1 MGARNIACKC
11 RSAGQAISPVAGA
24 APFEAV
30 LIDSG
35 EARCPV
41 RSPAGARA
49 SGRVGCRAARRRS
62 GSSFRRFRQDHPH
75 ACGKRRSGDL
85 ARLCPQRCSASRPYG
100 VACRILDLLRAEPDR
115 DFRVVHDQPGREQ
128 RPHQASLRRWNRYEH
143 PMATCDLGAQ
153 HRVRRRVSP
162 RRRVADRLRCEQ
174 HLGGYGRWL
183 KAIGRRPAGTTAS
196 ATSVTPS
203 APGEPE
209 SLSRESWAASTTSPT
224 ATEEEVGRATLGL
237 LHATSEYIGL
247 AFVVEP
253 DGDEAKVR
261 ALLRLEPNGWWGRL
275 ADRPG

>member
-75 ACGKRRSGDL
+75 ARKRRSGDL
-85 ARLCPQRCSASRPYG
+85 AGLCPQRCSASRPYG

-115 DFRVVHDQPGREQ
+115 DSRVVHDQPGRAQ

-153 HRVRRRVSP
+153 HRVRRRVSC

-183 KAIGRRPAGTTAS
+183 KSDRAATGRHHRQRH
-196 ATSVTPS
+196 
-203 APGEPE
+203 
-209 SLSRESWAASTTSPT
+209 LR
-224 ATEEEVGRATLGL
+224 
-237 LHATSEYIGL
+237 HA
-247 AFVVEP
+247 
-253 DGDEAKVR
+253 VR
-261 ALLRLEPNGWWGRL
+261 ARRARVPLEGILGRQHDQPNRHRRRGRPRDPRSAARYERVHRPRLRRRARRRRGEGAGAPAPRAQRL
-275 ADRPG
+275 VGAAR